1 MEVTAMKTSP
11 VPAANNVAPPLTKA
25 GMPAAPGG
33 ATPAAAKNGRS
44 RRAGAL
50 RRAAARIAAL
60 LASLLIALSM
70 AFMLGRLSGDPTTTI
85 LGPMATP
92 EQREALRHELGLDR
106 PLLVQYLDY
115 LKGVFTG
122 DLGQSLQFYQSN
134 TSMIMDRLPF
144 TLQLVAAGM
153 ALAILIGVPLGV
165 LAARREG
172 TWWDRA
178 ASTVALLGQSVPV
191 FWFGMMLVVLFAV
204 NLGWL
209 PAGQSGTPA
218 HLVLPALT
226 MSVYPMAQIARLTR
240 ASMSEALAEPYIDAA
255 KARGILGRRVVWRHA
270 FKNAMMPILT
280 IVVLQT
286 GILLSGAV
294 AVEYVYSWPGLGQL
308 ALQAIQFRDFPLVQA
323 IVVFG
328 ALVFVLLN
336 LLVDV
341 IHSIVDPRVR

>member
-1 MEVTAMKTSP
+1 MKAS
-11 VPAANNVAPPLTKA
+11 
-25 GMPAAPGG
+25 
-33 ATPAAAKNGRS
+33 
-44 RRAGAL
+44 AL
-50 RRAAARIAAL
+50 RRAGGRLASL
-60 LASLLIALSM
+60 FASLLIALSL
-70 AFMLGRLSGDPTTTI
+70 AFVLGRLSGDPTTTI
-85 LGPMATP
+85 LGPMAPP
-92 EQREALRHELGLDR
+92 EQREALRHELGLDL
-106 PLLVQYLDY
+106 PLAVQYLDY
-115 LKGVFTG
+115 LKGVLTG

-134 TSMIMDRLPF
+134 TSMIADRLPY

-153 ALAILIGVPLGV
+153 SLALLVGIPLGV
-165 LAARREG
+165 LAATREG
-172 TWWDRA
+172 TWWDRC
-178 ASTVALLGQSVPV
+178 ASTLALLGQSVPV

-209 PAGQSGTPA
+209 PAGQSGTPR

-226 MSVYPMAQIARLTR
+226 MSVYPMAHIARLTR
-240 ASMSEALAEPYIDAA
+240 ASMSEALTEPYIDAA
-255 KARGILGRRVVWRHA
+255 RARGLAGWRIIWRHA

-336 LLVDV
+336 LLVDI

>member
-1 MEVTAMKTSP
+1 MKTGT
-11 VPAANNVAPPLTKA
+11 VRRV
-25 GMPAAPGG
+25 G
-33 ATPAAAKNGRS
+33 S
-44 RRAGAL
+44 RLASL
-50 RRAAARIAAL
+50 F
-60 LASLLIALSM
+60 ASLLIALSL
-70 AFMLGRLSGDPTTTI
+70 AFLLGRLSGDPTATI
-85 LGPMATP
+85 LGPMAPP
-92 EQREALRHELGLDR
+92 EQRAALRQELGLDL
-106 PLLVQYLDY
+106 PLVVQYLDY
-115 LKGVFTG
+115 LRGVFTG

-134 TSMIMDRLPF
+134 TSMILDRLPY

-153 ALAILIGVPLGV
+153 GFALLVGVPLGV
-165 LAARREG
+165 LAATREG

-204 NLGWL
+204 KLGWL
-209 PAGQSGTPA
+209 PAGQSGTPK
-218 HLVLPALT
+218 HLILPALT
-226 MSVYPMAQIARLTR
+226 MSVYPMAHIARLTR
-240 ASMSEALAEPYIDAA
+240 ASMSEALAEPYIDSAR
-255 KARGILGRRVVWRHA
+255 ARGITSRRVVWRHA

-328 ALVFVLLN
+328 ALTFVLLN

-341 IHSIVDPRVR
+341 VHSIVDPRVR

>member
-1 MEVTAMKTSP
+1 MKAS
-11 VPAANNVAPPLTKA
+11 NVRRV
-25 GMPAAPGG
+25 G
-33 ATPAAAKNGRS
+33 S
-44 RRAGAL
+44 RLASL
-50 RRAAARIAAL
+50 F
-60 LASLLIALSM
+60 ASLLIALSL
-70 AFMLGRLSGDPTTTI
+70 AFLLGRLSGDPTATI
-85 LGPMATP
+85 LGPMAPP
-92 EQREALRHELGLDR
+92 EQREALRHELGLDL
-106 PLLVQYLDY
+106 PLVVQYLDY
-115 LKGVFTG
+115 LRGILTG

-134 TSMIMDRLPF
+134 TSMIADRLPY

-153 ALAILIGVPLGV
+153 GLALLVGVPLGV
-165 LAARREG
+165 LAATREG

-204 NLGWL
+204 KLGWL
-209 PAGQSGTPA
+209 PAGQSGSPK
-218 HLVLPALT
+218 HLILPALT
-226 MSVYPMAQIARLTR
+226 MSVYPMAHIARLTR
-240 ASMSEALAEPYIDAA
+240 ASMSEALAEPYIDSAR
-255 KARGILGRRVVWRHA
+255 ARGLGNRRVVWRHA
-270 FKNAMMPILT
+270 FANAMMPILT

-336 LLVDV
+336 LVVDV
-341 IHSIVDPRVR
+341 LHSIVDPRVR

>member
-1 MEVTAMKTSP
+1 MKAST
-11 VPAANNVAPPLTKA
+11 VRRV
-25 GMPAAPGG
+25 GG
-33 ATPAAAKNGRS
+33 RLAS
-44 RRAGAL
+44 L
-50 RRAAARIAAL
+50 F
-60 LASLLIALSM
+60 ASLLIALSL
-70 AFMLGRLSGDPTTTI
+70 AFLLGRLSGDPTATI
-85 LGPMATP
+85 LGPMAPP
-92 EQREALRHELGLDR
+92 EQREALRQQLGLDL
-106 PLLVQYLDY
+106 PVVVQYLDY

-134 TSMIMDRLPF
+134 TSMIADRLPY
-144 TLQLVAAGM
+144 TLQLVGAGM
-153 ALAILIGVPLGV
+153 ALALLVGVPLGV
-165 LAARREG
+165 LAATREG
-172 TWWDRA
+172 TWWDRG

-204 NLGWL
+204 KLGWL
-209 PAGQSGTPA
+209 PAGQSGSPR
-218 HLVLPALT
+218 HLILPALT
-226 MSVYPMAQIARLTR
+226 MSVYPMAHIARLTR
-240 ASMSEALAEPYIDAA
+240 ASMSDALAEPYIDSAR
-255 KARGILGRRVVWRHA
+255 ARGISTRRVVWRHA
-270 FKNAMMPILT
+270 FTNAMMPILT

-341 IHSIVDPRVR
+341 LHSIVDPRVR

>member
-1 MEVTAMKTSP
+1 MEEPPMKAST
-11 VPAANNVAPPLTKA
+11 V
-25 GMPAAPGG
+25 
-33 ATPAAAKNGRS
+33 
-44 RRAGAL
+44 RRIGVRLASL
-50 RRAAARIAAL
+50 F
-60 LASLLIALSM
+60 ASLLIALSL
-70 AFMLGRLSGDPTTTI
+70 AFALGRLSGDPTTMI
-85 LGPMATP
+85 LGPMAPP
-92 EQREALRHELGLDR
+92 EQREALRTELGLDQ
-106 PLLVQYLDY
+106 PLVVQYLNY

-122 DLGQSLQFYQSN
+122 DLGQSLQFYQAN
-134 TSMIMDRLPF
+134 TSMIADRLPY

-153 ALAILIGVPLGV
+153 LLALLVGVPLGV
-165 LAARREG
+165 LAATREG

-178 ASTVALLGQSVPV
+178 ASTLALLGQSVPV

-209 PAGQSGTPA
+209 PAGQSGSLR
-218 HLVLPALT
+218 HLILPALT
-226 MSVYPMAQIARLTR
+226 MSVYPMAHIARLTR
-240 ASMSEALAEPYIDAA
+240 ASMSEALAEPYVDAA
-255 KARGILGRRVVWRHA
+255 RARGIAGRRVVWRHA

>member
-1 MEVTAMKTSP
+1 MSATTVQPPRKATFTTGTIRR
-11 VPAANNVAPPLTKA
+11 VA
-25 GMPAAPGG
+25 
-33 ATPAAAKNGRS
+33 GRI
-44 RRAGAL
+44 G
-50 RRAAARIAAL
+50 AL
-60 LASLLIALSM
+60 LASLLIALTG
-70 AFMLGRLSGDPTTTI
+70 AFLLGRLSGDPTATI
-85 LGPMATP
+85 LGPMAP
-92 EQREALRHELGLDR
+92 EEQRIELRHELGLDR
-106 PLLVQYLDY
+106 PLLVQWLDY
-115 LKGVFTG
+115 MKGVFTG
-122 DLGQSLQFYQSN
+122 DLGNSLQFYQPN
-134 TSMIMDRLPF
+134 TTMIMDRLPF

-153 ALAILIGVPLGV
+153 ALAVLVGVPLGV
-165 LAARREG
+165 LAATREG

-178 ASTVALLGQSVPV
+178 ASTLALLGQSVPV

-204 NLGWL
+204 KLGWL

-240 ASMSEALAEPYIDAA
+240 ASMSDALAEPFIDSAR
-255 KARGILGRRVVWRHA
+255 ARGILPSRVVWRHA
-270 FKNAMMPILT
+270 FKNALMPILT

-328 ALVFVLLN
+328 ALVFVVLN

-341 IHSIVDPRVR
+341 IHSLVDPRVR